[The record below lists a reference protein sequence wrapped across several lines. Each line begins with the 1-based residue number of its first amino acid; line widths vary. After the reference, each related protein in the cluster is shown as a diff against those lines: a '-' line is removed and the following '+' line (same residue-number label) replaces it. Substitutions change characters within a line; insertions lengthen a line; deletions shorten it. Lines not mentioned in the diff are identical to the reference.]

1 MNHTFQIGR
10 NKLMLLQNGT
20 RFFPQLC
27 ADIDAAQ
34 NHVHLETY
42 IFAADETG
50 RLVSQALQRAALR
63 RVSVTLLIDGF
74 GSAEFPQDW
83 IDALREA
90 GVDVQWF
97 RREISPFTL
106 KPNRMR
112 RLRRLH
118 RKLAVIDGEIAFIG
132 GINILNDIPDGADF
146 DAPRLD
152 YTVRVQGKVVVEVQ
166 EAMRRLWDVVK
177 SASLRKRI
185 GRLRAGITGASSKAK
200 GTFIELLLRDN
211 LRHRRDIEHAYL
223 QAIASAQREIVIANA
238 YFLPGRAFRHA
249 LMDAKKRGVRVVL
262 LLQGKVEYIMQHYA
276 SLAVYGKMLEAGIEI
291 YEYRESFLHAKVGVI
306 DSEWATVGSSNLEP
320 FSFFLAREAN
330 LVVRDEAFSK
340 SLRTSLYRAIESGGV
355 RVDKV
360 DLNPVKLILARFS
373 YGLIRLA
380 IGLLGLSKRQ

>member
-27 ADIDAAQ
+27 ADIDAAR
-34 NHVHLETY
+34 NFVHLETY
-42 IFAADETG
+42 IFEADETG
-50 RLVSQALQRAALR
+50 RIVSQALKRAALR
-63 RVSVTLLIDGF
+63 NLTVTLLIDGF
-74 GSAEFPQDW
+74 GSAELPQAW
-83 IDALREA
+83 IDELREA

-118 RKLAVIDGEIAFIG
+118 RKLAVIDGEIAFVG
-132 GINILNDIPDGADF
+132 GINILNDIPEGADF

-152 YTVRVQGKVVVEVQ
+152 YTVRVQGKVASDVQ
-166 EAMRRLWDVVK
+166 EAMRSLWDVVK

-185 GRLRAGITGASSKAK
+185 GRLRARITGGSTKSTGA
-200 GTFIELLLRDN
+200 FVELLLRDN

-223 QAIASAQREIVIANA
+223 QAIATAQREIVIANA
-238 YFLPGRAFRHA
+238 YFLPGRGFRHA

-320 FSFFLAREAN
+320 FSLFLAREAN

-340 SLRTSLYRAIESGGV
+340 SLRTSLFRAIESGGV
-355 RVDKV
+355 RVDKIN
-360 DLNPVKLILARFS
+360 LNPVTLILARIS
-373 YGLIRLA
+373 YGFIRLA

>member
-34 NHVHLETY
+34 HFVHLETY
-42 IFAADETG
+42 IFEADETG

-63 RVSVTLLIDGF
+63 NLTVTLLIDGF
-74 GSAEFPQDW
+74 GSAEFPQAW
-83 IDALREA
+83 IDELCEA

-106 KPNRMR
+106 KPNRLR

-152 YTVRVQGKVVVEVQ
+152 YSVRVQGKLAIEVQ
-166 EAMRRLWDVVK
+166 DAMRKLWDVVK

-185 GRLRAGITGASSKAK
+185 GRLRSRLTGGSKTVK
-200 GTFIELLLRDN
+200 GAFIELLLRDN

-223 QAIASAQREIVIANA
+223 HAIASAQREIVIANA

-249 LMDAKKRGVRVVL
+249 LIDAKKRGVRVVL
-262 LLQGKVEYIMQHYA
+262 LLQGKVEYVMQHYA
-276 SLAVYGKMLEAGIEI
+276 TLALYGKLLEAGIEV
-291 YEYRESFLHAKVGVI
+291 YEYRDSFLHAKVGVI
-306 DSEWATVGSSNLEP
+306 DREWSTVGSSNLEP

-340 SLRTSLYRAIESGGV
+340 ALRTSLFRAIETGGV
-355 RVDKV
+355 RVDKI
-360 DLNPVKLILARFS
+360 DLNPVSLLLARLS

-380 IGLLGLSKRQ
+380 MGLLGLSKSQ

>member
-1 MNHTFQIGR
+1 MNRTFQIGR
-10 NKLMLLQNGT
+10 NKLTLLQNGT

-34 NHVHLETY
+34 HYVHLETY

-63 RVSVTLLIDGF
+63 DLTVTLLIDGF
-74 GSAEFPQDW
+74 GSADFPQAW
-83 IDALREA
+83 IAELREA

-106 KPNRMR
+106 KSSRLR

-152 YTVRVQGKVVVEVQ
+152 YAVRVQGKFAIEVQ
-166 EAMRRLWDVVK
+166 EAMHRLWDIVK
-177 SASLRKRI
+177 SASLRKRMD
-185 GRLRAGITGASSKAK
+185 RLRARIARRSTKATGHLV
-200 GTFIELLLRDN
+200 ELLLRDN

-223 QAIASAQREIVIANA
+223 QAIESAQREIVIANA
-238 YFLPGRAFRHA
+238 YFLPGRGFRHA

-276 SLAVYGKMLEAGIEI
+276 TLALYGKLLEAGIEV
-291 YEYRESFLHAKVGVI
+291 YEYRDSFLHAKVGVI
-306 DSEWATVGSSNLEP
+306 DGEWATIGSSNLEP
-320 FSFFLAREAN
+320 FSFLLAREAN
-330 LVVRDEAFSK
+330 LVVRDEAFAK
-340 SLRTSLYRAIESGGV
+340 SLRTSLFRAIKSGGG

-360 DLNPVKLILARFS
+360 DLNPISLILARFS

-380 IGLLGLSKRQ
+380 IGLLGLSKKQ